1 VTVGMHR
8 MSAGRRSQGA
18 LSHLVALLVLGA
30 HLWLP
35 AFVFASPPDP
45 IDTTGGYFDDGDY
58 DDVVLLVMAMHA
70 VVRPTLSVEPPPT
83 TASTS
88 DPLVHPMGPSFD
100 PGRPHSIRAPPT
112 T

>member
-1 VTVGMHR
+1 
-8 MSAGRRSQGA
+8 MSAGRRSQGL
-18 LSHLVALLVLGA
+18 LSLLVTLLVLGA

-83 TASTS
+83 TVFTT